1 MSKQGEDCYF
11 YFYSTCTKGD
21 KCAYRHC
28 EAALGNET
36 VCKLWQEGRCLRN
49 VCRFRHM
56 EIDKKRSEIPC
67 YWEKQ
72 PGGCQKANCAF
83 HHAKGRDIDGQF
95 FPPSKTTLPSP
106 PESTD
111 DDLKVAQM
119 SLQQNKLSV
128 QSNPSPQLR
137 GVMKVENSENVPSP
151 THPPVVINAA
161 DDDED
166 DDDQLS
172 EEGEETKTPV
182 QQPAA
187 EGKNGLRV
195 ISTRKGSSPTTK
207 QEGNLNF
214 GIKTLEEIKS
224 QKMKE
229 KNKRQTEGSSRSSLP
244 PVDSMIF
251 PAPEKE
257 NVRTVVRTVTLSSKK
272 GEEPVVRLD
281 LADRQGKRKAS
292 ADDVSTVPVKRSLAE
307 RLGKKVEAPEN
318 ADKAPKSDT
327 VQVAKSLKDRL
338 GLPPKQTSTERGK
351 DAKLMGEIRV
361 KTLEE
366 IRREK
371 ALQRHETQAKGEAE
385 GHGKTEDSSAGARPA
400 RVGRIKTF
408 SEALSEKKNNRL
420 VEEKKKAGESHTKS
434 KIQGESKKQLA
445 LSGPSKGQ
453 AKEPAGK
460 VKPGEVHVKTLEEI
474 KREKALRMQ
483 QSEGN
488 VSAPS
493 AQPGPAP
500 AEQKSLWS
508 TKLTAPEKEE
518 KKAVELNRPFP
529 KLSSVPDVQP
539 TQQSGTRK
547 RPEKSIEE
555 RRWEKR
561 QQKEQQGKLQKEEA
575 AVKSTAG
582 FNTEPAGKV
591 AAQFQGQEAK
601 TNVMTSAKPSGG
613 KVTFPKKKALKRK
626 APESYPS
633 AVAAVELRTALDAET
648 MGPPAKKVAM
658 GVSDMPEHVPAI
670 RLEENPQNRPEVRL
684 GSPARLEEQMETN
697 LETSTSASSQL
708 EEARTRRL
716 SSTGNAPLSA
726 DEDFEKLLWE
736 ISGGRLEA
744 EIDLDPGKDEDDLLL
759 ELSEMIDS

>member
-166 DDDQLS
+166 DD
-172 EEGEETKTPV
+172 
-182 QQPAA
+182 
-187 EGKNGLRV
+187 
-195 ISTRKGSSPTTK
+195 
-207 QEGNLNF
+207 
-214 GIKTLEEIKS
+214 
-224 QKMKE
+224 
-229 KNKRQTEGSSRSSLP
+229 
-244 PVDSMIF
+244 
-251 PAPEKE
+251 
-257 NVRTVVRTVTLSSKK
+257 